1 MIVEPKT
8 SKKSDTSA
16 GVFSSANGK
25 RKRSADTSLGADTDK
40 KLKLSKPNDDV
51 IMLD

>member
-1 MIVEPKT
+1 MIVEPKAG
-8 SKKSDTSA
+8 KKLQTSA
-16 GVFSSANGK
+16 GVLSDANGK
-25 RKRSADTSLGADTDK
+25 RKRSADTTLGTDTDK